1 MKIRKRYVFLFFT
14 MIYFYF
20 SSNPRNHIMEN
31 GFIFHGQ
38 QYKVEDVKTENNNLL
53 VKVNNDYI
61 SIDSVDVIGS
71 GIKPAIARFRHSL

>member
-31 GFIFHGQ
+31 GFTFHGQ